1 MMDRSISSLHL
12 QRLAALVVVA
22 SEDQA
27 DASDQGRRQSTPVH
41 DSGWI
46 VVSQSRDSGT
56 GGNENRADASA
67 GRLPTRVVQNAH
79 LFTFQVWTRSCRVA
93 CS

>member
-1 MMDRSISSLHL
+1 MMDRSISSLDL
-12 QRLAALVVVA
+12 ERLAALVIVA

-27 DASDQGRRQSTPVH
+27 DASDQGRRQGTPVH
-41 DSGWI
+41 DSSGI
-46 VVSQSRDSGT
+46 VVGQGRKSGT
-56 GGNENRADASA
+56 GGNEDRADASA

-93 CS
+93 WS